1 MPIAPDLAALL
12 EQVNAAPPMHTQT
25 VEEARAAY
33 RLMTVD
39 FRGPEHHI
47 EVGEV
52 VDTEIAGLPAR
63 VYRPI
68 GEATGGTRPTVAF
81 LHGGG
86 YVIGDLDTHDALC
99 RRIARD
105 CDAVV
110 VAADYPLAPEHPF
123 PAPVEAAL
131 AFVRQVHAD
140 RASYGGD
147 DRVAVAGDSAG
158 GNLSAVVA
166 QELRDLPLAGQ
177 LLIYPAVD
185 AGTDRPSLTENAKG
199 YGLELDTMIWFVGH
213 YAGTERIDTTDPRF
227 APIQGD
233 LAGVAPAVVVT
244 AQYDPL
250 RDEGAAYAERLREAG
265 VEVDHVTYDDQN
277 HGFATNDHLA
287 DSSRAATEDLV
298 ARFGKLLHSGG

>member
-39 FRGPEHHI
+39 FRGPEHRI

-52 VDTEIAGLPAR
+52 VDTEVAGLPAR
-63 VYRPI
+63 VYRPT

-131 AFVRQVHAD
+131 EFVRQVHAD

-158 GNLSAVVA
+158 GNLSAVAA

-213 YAGTERIDTTDPRF
+213 YAGSDRIDTADPRF
-227 APIQGD
+227 APIHGD
-233 LAGVAPAVVVT
+233 VTGVAPAVVVT

-250 RDEGAAYAERLREAG
+250 RDEGAAYADMLREAG

-287 DSSRAATEDLV
+287 ASSRAATEDLV
-298 ARFGKLLHSGG
+298 ARFGRLLHSGG